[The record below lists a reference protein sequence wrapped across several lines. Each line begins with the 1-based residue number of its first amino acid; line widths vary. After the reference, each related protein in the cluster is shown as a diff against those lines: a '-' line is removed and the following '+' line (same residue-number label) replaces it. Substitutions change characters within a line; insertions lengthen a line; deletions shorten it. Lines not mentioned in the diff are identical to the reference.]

1 MMGHNVTV
9 RVGVGGV
16 HHDRNG
22 CGGGIEGTESELIA
36 LSLEESGHCVKII
49 HIQSHAEEAHILN
62 HVVAHQIHVIA
73 VGVHQNVILHEIGVE
88 VVSYLQI
95 EAFAQNL
102 NTQLGILSCK
112 YGIAR

>member
-9 RVGVGGV
+9 RVGVGGIC
-16 HHDRNG
+16 HNCDD
-22 CGGGIEGTESELIA
+22 CGGGIKGTESELIA
-36 LSLEESGHCVKII
+36 LCLEESNHCIKII
-49 HIQSHAEEAHILN
+49 HIQSHAEEAHIFN

-88 VVSYLQI
+88 VVSHLQI